1 VLGAFAGDHF
11 ISNCSL
17 VLTTASRWGL
27 QFCRLRKAK
36 QLSQDVVA
44 LAISQLRV
52 VRGGTKVILLDRGD
66 GRAVPIAQRLSKY
79 GVRQAFVVQGGF
91 R

>member
-1 VLGAFAGDHF
+1 
-11 ISNCSL
+11 
-17 VLTTASRWGL
+17 VLTTASRCGL
-27 QFCRLRKAK
+27 QSCRLRKAK

-44 LAISQLRV
+44 LAISQLRA

-79 GVRQAFVVQGGF
+79 GVRRAFVVQGGF

>member
-1 VLGAFAGDHF
+1 MLA
-11 ISNCSL
+11 
-17 VLTTASRWGL
+17 TASRCSL
-27 QFCRLRKAK
+27 QPCRLRNAK

-44 LAISQLRV
+44 LAISQLRA

-79 GVRQAFVVQGGF
+79 GVRQSFVVQGGF